1 MDKVSGRLLTSDE
14 RRAIPLVL
22 PGVLVSAFLII
33 YPLIYIIGM
42 SFTDNKVGQRS
53 FVGFKNYVSLFKNP
67 QFNQAMVNTVVW
79 TLATVSLSFIIGL
92 ALALIINGRRVKLKG
107 FWRTIIFI
115 PWIIPGVV
123 KATAWK
129 WLFSNEEGMI
139 NHILQSIGVISKPIP
154 WLINTNFAIWS
165 IIIVQVWA
173 CAPYVMLLMTAG
185 LQQLPRDVFESADID
200 GASYLRKFFVIT
212 LPMLRD
218 IAFICILML
227 LIWAINEFSLIW
239 IMTSGGP
246 AGSTTTLSLL
256 IYNQFKVF
264 NLNGASASAV
274 MQLLISMF
282 FAVAYVKFVGK
293 GD

>member
-1 MDKVSGRLLTSDE
+1 MKVYTKFLTNDE
-14 RRAIPLVL
+14 RRAIPFVL
-22 PGVLVSAFLII
+22 PGVLVSALLII
-33 YPLIYIIGM
+33 YPLIYIVSM
-42 SFTDNKVGQRS
+42 SLTNNRAGQKS
-53 FVGFKNYVSLFKNP
+53 FVGLKNYLSLFKNP
-67 QFNQAMVNTVVW
+67 QFNQAMMNTVIW

-92 ALALIINGRRVKLKG
+92 VIALIINSYRVKLKG
-107 FWRTIIFI
+107 FWRSVIFI
-115 PWIIPGVV
+115 PWVIPGVV
-123 KATAWK
+123 KATTWK
-129 WLFSNEEGMI
+129 WLFSNEGGMI
-139 NHILQSIGVISKPIP
+139 NHILQSIGAISKPVP
-154 WLINTNFAIWS
+154 WLINSDYAIWS

-185 LQQLPRDVFESADID
+185 LQQLPKDVFESADID
-200 GASYLRKFFVIT
+200 GANGLQKFFIIT
-212 LPMLRD
+212 LPMLKD

-282 FAVAYVKFVGK
+282 FAVAYVKLVGK